1 MYNRSEKGKSI
12 VINCPETDNV
22 TILLLKHTLIRK
34 LIVTNSIKLYCSIH
48 NKLVDFKTGKP
59 TKKAKEGDSVEEFK
73 AKNSR
78 VKMNFFLD
86 VGKLYEDLVSAG
98 CFKNTIFP
106 LESLGALSIDTG
118 NDKNPGLRYV
128 TKTLALNV
136 FRECCQ
142 EGVLSSLVDRNGL
155 LRDSKECK
163 QAFYILY
170 ARIYF
175 HMYRVYARKLDKSK
189 WDSIVV
195 EAVPNFKLLRDI
207 GYQYAKSQLEKVP
220 PVDGAFEGIF
230 ARSLFQAYEYDQI
243 FSQKI
248 VYPNPVEFGF
258 EECKGG
264 LRPKLNLNIDE
275 NEDLEP
281 DIILSK
287 VDKNLIPDKFIVGN
301 MCVCDE
307 LDTEPSVGEIQD
319 QLFAETSTPVEGNG
333 ISMNM
338 TAENIFNV
346 TLGQM
351 DGELEF
357 NIVSDTQLH
366 SDMSQETE
374 SDLFTF
380 DDWVQ
385 RQ

>member
-78 VKMNFFLD
+78 VKMNFFID

-106 LESLGALSIDTG
+106 LESLGALSIYTG

-155 LRDSKECK
+155 LRNSKKCK

-175 HMYRVYARKLDKSK
+175 HMYRVYARKLDKIK

-195 EAVPNFKLLRDI
+195 EGVPNFKLLRDI
-207 GYQYAKSQLEKVP
+207 GYQYAKGQLEKVP

-230 ARSLFQAYEYDQI
+230 VRSLFQAYEYDQI

-307 LDTEPSVGEIQD
+307 LDTELSVGEIQD